1 MQSVRQW
8 LIRFVVVGAV
18 FLVWLQ
24 PQGQAHAQ
32 TCYDAS
38 KNEIPCPKSDYQQK
52 QDAAKLAG
60 PSSTPVPDT
69 ATPTS
74 TDTPVPPTNTPTA
87 TPTPTDTTTPAPQS
101 AAAAVIPP
109 APPTDSASPKP
120 PPLLWLGI
128 LAVGGLGVGSILLTQ
143 SRRRTNGDAKPGAT
157 PGAGGT
163 GPAQMLI
170 HKIWELAGS
179 DGAPAP
185 TVPERVDFRDAVGVA
200 PQQRGAFNIDGV
212 SSDGVSIMR
221 ETEDGPAMGVRGS
234 TIDRDG
240 KEHSVSP
247 DAQNDFVKKY
257 KLGPENPSPEAD
269 LSQADLDATQDK
281 RDILAADLSQ
291 ADLDASQDKRDILA
305 GNDYLTDKTILT
317 PVEQEFI
324 NSRARRE
331 GGDFRQKER
340 VPGSPGTGGSIPGS
354 GGGALSGHGT
364 VVSSTPS
371 TGSTGDGNDGK
382 GDGKVSGKGEG
393 KTGKGYGTSDGGSDD
408 GGTDGGGKK
417 ETGDGKPTGGEKP
430 KPTKGDSS
438 TPGEG
443 DGDGNAGGHGIFRPG
458 QGFAGGTGP
467 DPDLDHLGRPGGIG
481 DMGGGPGQTGGRST
495 GEPDLDTH
503 SGGDIG
509 AAHPGMGGRL
519 APSEGVGTDTGD
531 PVA

>member
-163 GPAQMLI
+163 GPAQMQI
-170 HKIWELAGS
+170 HKTWALAGS

-185 TVPERVDFRDAVGVA
+185 TVPDRVAFRDAVGIA
-200 PQQRGAFNIDGV
+200 PQQRGAFNVDGV

-221 ETEDGPAMGVRGS
+221 ETEDGPVLGVRGS

-247 DAQNDFVKKY
+247 DAQNDFVKKKGGMY
-257 KLGPENPSPEAD
+257 DPEGPLSQADLDATQDKREVLAAD

-281 RDILAADLSQ
+281 RDILAGGATP
-291 ADLDASQDKRDILA
+291 
-305 GNDYLTDKTILT
+305 TDKTILT
-317 PVEQEFI
+317 PLNQEWI
-324 NSRARRE
+324 EHQARRE
-331 GGDFRQKER
+331 GGDYRQKVG
-340 VPGSPGTGGSIPGS
+340 VPGSPGGGGVGRGTGGSTPGS
-354 GGGALSGHGT
+354 GGGDLSGHGK
-364 VVSSTPS
+364 VVSSAPS
-371 TGSTGDGNDGK
+371 TGSTGGK
-382 GDGKVSGKGEG
+382 KETGGDGG
-393 KTGKGYGTSDGGSDD
+393 
-408 GGTDGGGKK
+408 GGGKK
-417 ETGDGKPTGGEKP
+417 ETGSDDGKP
-430 KPTKGDSS
+430 KPTKGESA

-519 APSEGVGTDTGD
+519 GPSEGVGTDTGD